1 MKKILAVLI
10 AVLMICLSV
19 VPAMAA
25 GVASG
30 GLDPLGLVQYAIK
43 TFGEASSRIHEA
55 YADTIQKAMDYRK
68 YYNEQGLAKAY
79 DKMQV
84 SMRNTGTPSYKSV
97 LNTTNNTFYDMSRD
111 YTYTYNTAYYNNTY
125 NSYYI
130 PVTYNDVDY
139 NYFITYAPT
148 YTNITYIVDGCND
161 PSQAVS
167 NNYYFQLP
175 DGRNSY
181 NLIADDVFGI
191 PLAGEVIN
199 YDAVPEND
207 NCVALYH
214 FDGNIIDASGNSGI
228 PTFTVGSVPQ
238 YTSHSG
244 YGQCLTFSGEGNLSI
259 PVTVPGAYTVEFS
272 MNLGQYVTFKG
283 RNSFPLKSERKW
295 EGTSQV
301 MIGPGSDRIRS
312 NDPAVRSQSGVFFYA
327 DAERV
332 YNHDICPFLLS
343 SGEHKR
349 FGILYVTKDF
359 SCFPGFN
366 PDKYYAFGNSTNPS
380 YLGEVFKEV
389 DFSTLYSPSGGNV
402 SSILNSYISSI
413 AKDVSQISF
422 TFDYSN
428 NGEHRNNLLGIPQGQ
443 WLKCAYVFDGTDGKF
458 YINGVRSDLAQRC
471 FMSTGDMDSITLHG
485 CDGFSYVMYD
495 ELRVSKGALYTSNY
509 TPASAPFDIPMA
521 LVLPSEK
528 TECAIAVKSA
538 VAVNNVRL
546 GGVRPSYPAQGDV
559 YIYLDAD
566 KKVTSCQQYQSGT
579 WTECQGSVCDNDTWV
594 DLSGYSFAGQV
605 VNEDDFAEVVDK
617 KDDPAIGSNSNP
629 DAEVT
634 SFTVHYYKDGTTDK
648 LRRDTVYQN
657 VAVGSSFTF
666 SPPAIKNY
674 KPLVS
679 SAEITISA
687 DGEHIFYYA
696 ADAGSGGGSGGESDP
711 SKPGFFDGLL
721 SGVKSLVD
729 VVCGFLGG
737 VVQSVLSGITGIIST
752 LIEAFKAVLSLGGHF
767 GDFLAAALGFV
778 PREIIDLLI
787 AGIAVSIALAIVK
800 FIRG

>member
-10 AVLMICLSV
+10 AALMICLSV
-19 VPAMAA
+19 VPALAA
-25 GVASG
+25 VPT
-30 GLDPLGLVQYAIK
+30 LDDCLGLVTYAIK
-43 TFGEASSRIHEA
+43 VFGESGARIHEA

-84 SMRNTGTPSYKSV
+84 SMRNSGTPSYQSV

-148 YTNITYIVDGCND
+148 YTNITYIVDGCSD

-181 NLIADDVFGI
+181 DLTADEIFGI
-191 PLAGEVIN
+191 PLVGEVIN
-199 YDAVPEND
+199 YDATPEND

-214 FDGNIIDASGNSGI
+214 FDGNITNDSGNVGTPS
-228 PTFTVGSVPQ
+228 FTVGSVPQ

-244 YGQCLTFSGEGNLSI
+244 YGQCLTFSSEGNLSI
-259 PVTVPGAYTVEFS
+259 PVSASGAYTVEFS
-272 MNLGQYVTFKG
+272 MNLGQYVTFSG
-283 RNSFPLKSERKW
+283 RDSFKLRSQRTSTDNSPILL
-295 EGTSQV
+295 
-301 MIGPGSDRIRS
+301 GPNWLRS
-312 NDPAVRSQSGVFFYA
+312 NDSDVKTTSNSVFFYST
-327 DAERV
+327 DEKE
-332 YNHDICPFLLS
+332 YCHDVSLIRLS
-343 SGEHKR
+343 SGASNR
-349 FGILYVTKDF
+349 FGLLYYTKNK
-359 SCFPGFN
+359 CCYPGFVSN
-366 PDKYYAFGNSTNPS
+366 KYYAMGKYTNSS
-380 YLGEVFKEV
+380 YLSEIYKEV
-389 DFSTLYSPSGGNV
+389 ARSTLYTTNGAAVDSAINDYVSSVAKNV
-402 SSILNSYISSI
+402 SQL
-413 AKDVSQISF
+413 SF
-422 TFDYSN
+422 TFDCLRSDGQHE
-428 NGEHRNNLLGIPQGQ
+428 NGILGVPQGQ
-443 WLKCAYVFDGTDGKF
+443 WLKCAYVFDGTNGNF
-458 YINGVRSDLAQRC
+458 YINGVRSELAQRC
-471 FMSTGDMDSITLHG
+471 FMSTGDLDSITLHG

-495 ELRVSKGALYTSNY
+495 ELRVSKGALYTENY

-521 LVLPSEK
+521 LTLPSEK
-528 TECAIAVKSA
+528 TEGAIAVKSA
-538 VAVNNVRL
+538 VAVNSVRL

-559 YIYLDAD
+559 YISLDAD

-594 DLSGYSFAGQV
+594 DLSEYSFAGQV
-605 VNEDDFAEVVDK
+605 VNEDDFAEVIDK
-617 KDDPAIGSNSNP
+617 KEDPAAGTDANP
-629 DAEVT
+629 EAEAT
-634 SFTVHYYKDGTTDK
+634 SFTVHYYKEGTTDK
-648 LRRDTVYQN
+648 VRRDTVYQN
-657 VAVGSSFTF
+657 LAVGAAFTA
-666 SPPAIKNY
+666 SAPTVKGY
-674 KPLVS
+674 KALAA
-679 SAEITISA
+679 SAEITVTA
-687 DGEHIFYYA
+687 DGEHIFYYSV
-696 ADAGSGGGSGGESDP
+696 DESTDPGGGEDDP

-721 SGVKSLVD
+721 SSVKSLVN
-729 VVCGFLGG
+729 VICGFVGG

-767 GDFLAAALGFV
+767 GDFLAAALGFI

-787 AGIAVSIALAIVK
+787 AGIAVSIALAIIK

>member
-10 AVLMICLSV
+10 AALMICLSV
-19 VPAMAA
+19 VSAMAA

-30 GLDPLGLVQYAIK
+30 GFDSLGLVQYAIK

-139 NYFITYAPT
+139 NYFITYSPT

-181 NLIADDVFGI
+181 NLTADDVFGI
-191 PLAGEVIN
+191 PLVGEVIN
-199 YDAVPEND
+199 YDATPEND

-214 FDGNIIDASGNSGI
+214 FDGNLVDASGKGGSITFDSGFADSYVSQSAFGKYLYI
-228 PTFTVGSVPQ
+228 KGGGDARKFSVN
-238 YTSHSG
+238 
-244 YGQCLTFSGEGNLSI
+244 FSETPLQSDF
-259 PVTVPGAYTVEFS
+259 TVEFRIQFS
-272 MNLGQYVTFKG
+272 APTPFLMTSDDVVSRGSCQSSDALIYTTPTATYTIKESGFGQAQEGYAKFKIPKAGFKVSKTFFTLGSFTSLGLSSPLVSAHDAWYEQVAASPWEAQFWDTNNVQYGYDAAMLVKRTMLG
-283 RNSFPLKSERKW
+283 NIVSWVKS
-295 EGTSQV
+295 Q
-301 MIGPGSDRIRS
+301 
-312 NDPAVRSQSGVFFYA
+312 DPALAASYTLNNMLSGNWY
-327 DAERV
+327 
-332 YNHDICPFLLS
+332 
-343 SGEHKR
+343 
-349 FGILYVTKDF
+349 
-359 SCFPGFN
+359 
-366 PDKYYAFGNSTNPS
+366 
-380 YLGEVFKEV
+380 
-389 DFSTLYSPSGGNV
+389 
-402 SSILNSYISSI
+402 SI
-413 AKDVSQISF
+413 AISYSGATGKYQYYLNGSLMGTF
-422 TFDYSN
+422 EPASSPAETAITSLTFD
-428 NGEHRNNLLGIPQGQ
+428 IPVDYF
-443 WLKCAYVFDGTDGKF
+443 AYCM
-458 YINGVRSDLAQRC
+458 I
-471 FMSTGDMDSITLHG
+471 
-485 CDGFSYVMYD
+485 D
-495 ELRVSKGALYTSNY
+495 ELRISNAALYTEDY

-528 TECAIAVKSA
+528 IEGAIAVKSA

-546 GGVRPSYPAQGDV
+546 GGVRPSYPVQGDV
-559 YIYLDAD
+559 YVSLDAD

-579 WTECQGSVCDNDTWV
+579 WTECQGSVCKDNNWV
-594 DLSGYSFAGQV
+594 ELTGYSFAGHV

-617 KDDPAIGSNSNP
+617 KDDPAAGTDANP
-629 DAEVT
+629 EAEAT
-634 SFTVHYYKDGTTDK
+634 SFTVHYYKEGTTDK
-648 LRRDTVYQN
+648 VRRDTVYQN
-657 VAVGSSFTF
+657 LAVGAAFTA
-666 SPPAIKNY
+666 SAPTVKGY
-674 KPLVS
+674 KALAA
-679 SAEITISA
+679 SAEITVTA
-687 DGEHIFYYA
+687 DGEHIFYYSV
-696 ADAGSGGGSGGESDP
+696 DESIDPGGSDDDP

-721 SGVKSLVD
+721 SSVKSLVN
-729 VVCGFLGG
+729 VICGFVGG
-737 VVQSVLSGITGIIST
+737 VVQSLLSGITGIIST
-752 LIEAFKAVLSLGGHF
+752 LIDAFKAVLSLGGHF

-787 AGIAVSIALAIVK
+787 AGIAVSIALAIIK

>member
-10 AVLMICLSV
+10 AALMICLTF
-19 VPAMAA
+19 VPAQAA
-25 GVASG
+25 T
-30 GLDPLGLVQYAIK
+30 LVDFLPYAKLICEAIK
-43 TFGEASSRIHEA
+43 TFSTAGADIHKA
-55 YADTIQKAMDYRK
+55 YADTLKQAMDYRM
-68 YYNEQGLAKAY
+68 YYNQQGLAKAY
-79 DKMQV
+79 EQMEV
-84 SMRNTGTPSYKSV
+84 SMMNRGTPSYKSV

-111 YTYTYNTAYYNNTY
+111 YTYTYNTAYYNQTY

-130 PVTYNDVDY
+130 PVTYNNVDY
-139 NYFITYAPT
+139 NYFVTYTPT
-148 YTNITYIVDGCND
+148 YTNITYIVDGCGD

-181 NLIADDVFGI
+181 NLTADDVFGI

-199 YDAVPEND
+199 YDATPEND

-214 FDGNIIDASGNSGI
+214 FDGNITDASGKSNTAIFDDG
-228 PTFTVGSVPQ
+228 TVPQ
-238 YTSHSG
+238 YISSNGFGKH
-244 YGQCLTFSGEGNLSI
+244 LMLSNC
-259 PVTVPGAYTVEFS
+259 GAFRVILPEALEAPYTVEFKF
-272 MNLGQYVTFKG
+272 NYGQYVDFLITERML
-283 RNSFPLKSERKW
+283 RNTVDYSSQLMFRILSGVTHHGSTSEYRDKSVLLQVLKEYSFYDSVYSFLLWGEDADGSFP
-295 EGTSQV
+295 Q
-301 MIGPGSDRIRS
+301 
-312 NDPAVRSQSGVFFYA
+312 
-327 DAERV
+327 
-332 YNHDICPFLLS
+332 
-343 SGEHKR
+343 R
-349 FGILYVTKDF
+349 FGSIYWTNTKELSDYGSTYYGNGKGGSGGPF
-359 SCFPGFN
+359 NNGYLVLSESLIDGDIDAVVRTLKMNDGYAFWKNGTAKHYFNYSQASSNSSNPIPLGQWVNMAIVNDGSAVKYYMNGVQFTPPSNWQASTGNLKKMYFYGAPGFA
-366 PDKYYAFGNSTNPS
+366 YS
-380 YLGEVFKEV
+380 Y
-389 DFSTLYSPSGGNV
+389 
-402 SSILNSYISSI
+402 
-413 AKDVSQISF
+413 
-422 TFDYSN
+422 
-428 NGEHRNNLLGIPQGQ
+428 
-443 WLKCAYVFDGTDGKF
+443 
-458 YINGVRSDLAQRC
+458 
-471 FMSTGDMDSITLHG
+471 
-485 CDGFSYVMYD
+485 YD
-495 ELRVSKGALYTSNY
+495 ELRISKGALYRENY
-509 TPASAPFDIPMA
+509 TPASAPFDIPMV
-521 LVLPSEK
+521 LTLPSEK
-528 TECAIAVKSA
+528 TDGAIAIKSA
-538 VAVNNVRL
+538 IAVNNVRL

-559 YIYLDAD
+559 YISLDAD

-579 WTECQGSVCDNDTWV
+579 WTECQGSVCKDNNWV
-594 DLSGYSFAGQV
+594 ELTGYSFAGHV
-605 VNEDDFAEVVDK
+605 VNEDDFAEVIDK

>member
-10 AVLMICLSV
+10 AALMICLTF
-19 VPAMAA
+19 VPAQAA
-25 GVASG
+25 T
-30 GLDPLGLVQYAIK
+30 LVDFLPYAKLICEAIK
-43 TFGEASSRIHEA
+43 TFSTAGADIHKA
-55 YADTIQKAMDYRK
+55 YADTLKQAMDYRM
-68 YYNEQGLAKAY
+68 YYNQQGLAKAY
-79 DKMQV
+79 EQMEV
-84 SMRNTGTPSYKSV
+84 SMMNRGTPSYKSV

-111 YTYTYNTAYYNNTY
+111 YTYTYNTAYYNQTY

-130 PVTYNDVDY
+130 PVTYNNVDY
-139 NYFITYAPT
+139 NYFVTYTPT
-148 YTNITYIVDGCND
+148 YTNITYIVDGCGD

-181 NLIADDVFGI
+181 NLTADDVFGI

-214 FDGNIIDASGNSGI
+214 FDGNIVDVSGNGN
-228 PTFTVGSVPQ
+228 TAKFADGTVPQ
-238 YTSHSG
+238 YISSSSFGKHLMLTNRGRFSLTLPEALEAPYTIEFRVNYGQYQSFFPISSELKLLNDSESYLFDSRVTHSG
-244 YGQCLTFSGEGNLSI
+244 STSTYKNNEVFIKALRDYIVSHNYYSFYFTGVDAGASSARFGYYWGTKTLYFYDFPSVTNYYAIDKSGNFVPISI
-259 PVTVPGAYTVEFS
+259 S
-272 MNLGQYVTFKG
+272 
-283 RNSFPLKSERKW
+283 
-295 EGTSQV
+295 
-301 MIGPGSDRIRS
+301 
-312 NDPAVRSQSGVFFYA
+312 
-327 DAERV
+327 
-332 YNHDICPFLLS
+332 LLS
-343 SGEHKR
+343 SNYDTCFTE
-349 FGILYVTKDF
+349 TKNKYSAEKLTGQSFNYGDYSSNSSIPIPLGQWVNMAIVNDGSTVKYYMNGVEF
-359 SCFPGFN
+359 TPPSDWIKSSGNVNYLSFYGSPGFT
-366 PDKYYAFGNSTNPS
+366 YS
-380 YLGEVFKEV
+380 Y
-389 DFSTLYSPSGGNV
+389 
-402 SSILNSYISSI
+402 
-413 AKDVSQISF
+413 
-422 TFDYSN
+422 
-428 NGEHRNNLLGIPQGQ
+428 
-443 WLKCAYVFDGTDGKF
+443 
-458 YINGVRSDLAQRC
+458 
-471 FMSTGDMDSITLHG
+471 
-485 CDGFSYVMYD
+485 YD
-495 ELRVSKGALYTSNY
+495 ELRVSNGALYTKNY

-528 TECAIAVKSA
+528 TEGAIAVKSA

-546 GGVRPSYPAQGDV
+546 GGVRPSYPVEGSV
-559 YIYLDAD
+559 YISLDAD

-721 SGVKSLVD
+721 SGVKSLVN

>member
-10 AVLMICLSV
+10 AALMICLSV
-19 VPAMAA
+19 VPAMAVFPVGDA
-25 GVASG
+25 LYFVGQCIELYNTSA
-30 GLDPLGLVQYAIK
+30 Q
-43 TFGEASSRIHEA
+43 IHEA

-84 SMRNTGTPSYKSV
+84 SMRNAGSPSYKSV

-181 NLIADDVFGI
+181 NLTADDVFGI
-191 PLAGEVIN
+191 PLSGEVIN

-214 FDGNIIDASGNSGI
+214 FDGNVVDVSGNGN
-228 PTFTVGSVPQ
+228 TAKFADGTVPQ
-238 YTSHSG
+238 YISSSSFGKHLMLTNRGRFSLTLPEALEAPYTIEFRVNYGQYQSFFPISSELKLLNDSESYLFDSRVTHSG
-244 YGQCLTFSGEGNLSI
+244 STSTYKNNEVFIKALRDYIVSHNYYSFYFSG
-259 PVTVPGAYTVEFS
+259 VDA
-272 MNLGQYVTFKG
+272 
-283 RNSFPLKSERKW
+283 
-295 EGTSQV
+295 GTSSARFGYYWGTKTLYFYDFPSV
-301 MIGPGSDRIRS
+301 TNYYAKDK
-312 NDPAVRSQSGVFFYA
+312 SGNFVP
-327 DAERV
+327 
-332 YNHDICPFLLS
+332 ISISLLS
-343 SGEHKR
+343 SNYDTCFTE
-349 FGILYVTKDF
+349 TKNKYSAEKLTGQSFNYGDYSSNSSIPIPLGQWVNMAIVNDGSTVKYYMNGVEF
-359 SCFPGFN
+359 TPPSNWIRSSGNVNYLSFYGSPGFT
-366 PDKYYAFGNSTNPS
+366 YS
-380 YLGEVFKEV
+380 Y
-389 DFSTLYSPSGGNV
+389 
-402 SSILNSYISSI
+402 
-413 AKDVSQISF
+413 
-422 TFDYSN
+422 
-428 NGEHRNNLLGIPQGQ
+428 
-443 WLKCAYVFDGTDGKF
+443 
-458 YINGVRSDLAQRC
+458 
-471 FMSTGDMDSITLHG
+471 
-485 CDGFSYVMYD
+485 YD
-495 ELRVSKGALYTSNY
+495 ELRVSKGALYRENY

-521 LVLPSEK
+521 LTLPSEK
-528 TECAIAVKSA
+528 TEGAIAVKSA

-559 YIYLDAD
+559 YISLDAD

-579 WTECQGSVCDNDTWV
+579 WTECQGSVCKDNNWV
-594 DLSGYSFAGQV
+594 ELTGYSFAGQV
-605 VNEDDFAEVVDK
+605 VNEDDFAEVIDK
-617 KDDPAIGSNSNP
+617 KEDPAAGTDANP
-629 DAEVT
+629 EAEAT
-634 SFTVHYYKDGTTDK
+634 SFTVHYYKEGTTDK
-648 LRRDTVYQN
+648 VRRDTVYQN
-657 VAVGSSFTF
+657 LAVGAAFTA
-666 SPPAIKNY
+666 SAPTVKGY
-674 KPLVS
+674 KALAA
-679 SAEITISA
+679 SAEITVTA
-687 DGEHIFYYA
+687 DGEHIFYYSV
-696 ADAGSGGGSGGESDP
+696 DESIDPGGSDDDP

-721 SGVKSLVD
+721 SSVKSLVN
-729 VVCGFLGG
+729 VICGFVGG
-737 VVQSVLSGITGIIST
+737 VVQSLLSGITGIIST
-752 LIEAFKAVLSLGGHF
+752 LIDAFKAVLSLGGHF

>member
-10 AVLMICLSV
+10 AALMICLSV
-19 VPAMAA
+19 VPAMAVFPVGDA
-25 GVASG
+25 LYFVGQCIELYNNTSA
-30 GLDPLGLVQYAIK
+30 Q
-43 TFGEASSRIHEA
+43 IHEA

-139 NYFITYAPT
+139 NYFITYSPT

-181 NLIADDVFGI
+181 NLTADDVFGI
-191 PLAGEVIN
+191 PLAGDVIN

-214 FDGNIIDASGNSGI
+214 FDGNITDASGKSNTAIFDDG
-228 PTFTVGSVPQ
+228 TVPQ
-238 YTSHSG
+238 YISSNGFGKH
-244 YGQCLTFSGEGNLSI
+244 LMLSNC
-259 PVTVPGAYTVEFS
+259 GAFRVILPEALEAPYTVEFKF
-272 MNLGQYVTFKG
+272 NYGQYVDFLITERML
-283 RNSFPLKSERKW
+283 RNTVDHSSQLMFRILSGVTHHGSSSEYRDNSVLLQVLKEYSFYDSVYSFLLWGEDADGSFP
-295 EGTSQV
+295 Q
-301 MIGPGSDRIRS
+301 
-312 NDPAVRSQSGVFFYA
+312 
-327 DAERV
+327 
-332 YNHDICPFLLS
+332 
-343 SGEHKR
+343 R
-349 FGILYVTKDF
+349 FGSIYWTNTKELSDYGSTYYGNGKGGSGGPF
-359 SCFPGFN
+359 NNGYLVLSESLIDGDIDAVVRTLKMNDGYAFWKNGTAKHYFNYSQASSNSSNPIPLGQWVNMAIVNDGSAVKYYMNGVQFTPPSNWQPSTGNLKKMYFYGAPGFA
-366 PDKYYAFGNSTNPS
+366 YS
-380 YLGEVFKEV
+380 Y
-389 DFSTLYSPSGGNV
+389 
-402 SSILNSYISSI
+402 
-413 AKDVSQISF
+413 
-422 TFDYSN
+422 
-428 NGEHRNNLLGIPQGQ
+428 
-443 WLKCAYVFDGTDGKF
+443 
-458 YINGVRSDLAQRC
+458 
-471 FMSTGDMDSITLHG
+471 
-485 CDGFSYVMYD
+485 YD
-495 ELRVSKGALYTSNY
+495 ELRISKGALYTSNY

-528 TECAIAVKSA
+528 TEGAIAVKSA

-559 YIYLDAD
+559 YISLDAD

-579 WTECQGSVCDNDTWV
+579 WTECQGSVCKDGNWV
-594 DLSGYSFAGQV
+594 ELTGYSFAGRV
-605 VNEDDFAEVVDK
+605 VNEDDFAEVIDK

-687 DGEHIFYYA
+687 DGEHVFYYA

-721 SGVKSLVD
+721 SGVKSLVN

-752 LIEAFKAVLSLGGHF
+752 LIDAFKAVLSLGGHF

>member
-10 AVLMICLSV
+10 AALMICLSV
-19 VPAMAA
+19 VPAMAVFPVGDA
-25 GVASG
+25 LYFVGQCIELYNTSA
-30 GLDPLGLVQYAIK
+30 Q
-43 TFGEASSRIHEA
+43 IHEA

-68 YYNEQGLAKAY
+68 YYNEQGLARAY

-181 NLIADDVFGI
+181 NLTADDVFGI

-199 YDAVPEND
+199 YDATPEND

-214 FDGNIIDASGNSGI
+214 FDGNITDASGKSNTAIFDDG
-228 PTFTVGSVPQ
+228 TVPQ
-238 YTSHSG
+238 YISSNGFGKH
-244 YGQCLTFSGEGNLSI
+244 LMLSNC
-259 PVTVPGAYTVEFS
+259 GAFRVILPEALEAPYTVEFKF
-272 MNLGQYVTFKG
+272 NYGQYVDFLITERML
-283 RNSFPLKSERKW
+283 RNTVDYSSQLMFRILSGVTHHGSTSEYRDKSVLLQVLKEYSFYDSVYSFLLWGEDADGSFP
-295 EGTSQV
+295 Q
-301 MIGPGSDRIRS
+301 
-312 NDPAVRSQSGVFFYA
+312 
-327 DAERV
+327 
-332 YNHDICPFLLS
+332 
-343 SGEHKR
+343 R
-349 FGILYVTKDF
+349 FGSIYWTNTKELSDYGSTYYGNGKGGSGGPF
-359 SCFPGFN
+359 NNGYLVLSESLIDGDIDAVVRTLKMNDGYAFWKNGTAKHYFNYSQASSNSSNPIPLGQWVNMAIVNDGSAVKYYMNGVQFTPPSNWQASTGNLKKMYFYGAPGFA
-366 PDKYYAFGNSTNPS
+366 YS
-380 YLGEVFKEV
+380 Y
-389 DFSTLYSPSGGNV
+389 
-402 SSILNSYISSI
+402 
-413 AKDVSQISF
+413 
-422 TFDYSN
+422 
-428 NGEHRNNLLGIPQGQ
+428 
-443 WLKCAYVFDGTDGKF
+443 
-458 YINGVRSDLAQRC
+458 
-471 FMSTGDMDSITLHG
+471 
-485 CDGFSYVMYD
+485 YD
-495 ELRVSKGALYTSNY
+495 ELRISKGALYRENY
-509 TPASAPFDIPMA
+509 TPASAPFDIPMV
-521 LVLPSEK
+521 LTLPSEK
-528 TECAIAVKSA
+528 TDGAIAIKSA
-538 VAVNNVRL
+538 IAVNNVRL

-559 YIYLDAD
+559 YISLDAD

-594 DLSGYSFAGQV
+594 DLSEYSFAGQV
-605 VNEDDFAEVVDK
+605 VNEYDFAEVIDK
-617 KDDPAIGSNSNP
+617 KEDPAAGTDANP
-629 DAEVT
+629 EAEAT
-634 SFTVHYYKDGTTDK
+634 SFTVHYYKEGTTDK
-648 LRRDTVYQN
+648 VRRDTVYQN
-657 VAVGSSFTF
+657 LAVGAAFTA
-666 SPPAIKNY
+666 SAPTVKGY
-674 KPLVS
+674 KSLS
-679 SAEITISA
+679 TSAEITITA
-687 DGEHIFYYA
+687 DGEHVFYYA
-696 ADAGSGGGSGGESDP
+696 ADAGSGGGSGGADDP

-721 SGVKSLVD
+721 SSVKSLVN
-729 VVCGFLGG
+729 VICGFVGG

>member
-1 MKKILAVLI
+1 MKKVLAVLI
-10 AVLMICLSV
+10 AALMICLSV
-19 VPAMAA
+19 VPAMAVFPVGDA
-25 GVASG
+25 LYFVGQCIELYNTSA
-30 GLDPLGLVQYAIK
+30 Q
-43 TFGEASSRIHEA
+43 IHEA

-181 NLIADDVFGI
+181 NLTADDVFGI
-191 PLAGEVIN
+191 PLAGDVIN

-214 FDGNIIDASGNSGI
+214 FDGNITDASGKSNTAIFDDG
-228 PTFTVGSVPQ
+228 TVPQ
-238 YTSHSG
+238 YISSNGFGKH
-244 YGQCLTFSGEGNLSI
+244 LMLSNC
-259 PVTVPGAYTVEFS
+259 GAFRVILPEALEAPYTVEFKF
-272 MNLGQYVTFKG
+272 NYGQYVDFLITERML
-283 RNSFPLKSERKW
+283 RNTVDHSSQLMFRILSGVTHHGSSSEYRDNSVLLQVLKEYSFYDSVYSFLLWGEDADGSFP
-295 EGTSQV
+295 Q
-301 MIGPGSDRIRS
+301 
-312 NDPAVRSQSGVFFYA
+312 
-327 DAERV
+327 
-332 YNHDICPFLLS
+332 
-343 SGEHKR
+343 R
-349 FGILYVTKDF
+349 FGSIYWTNTKELSDYGSTYYGNGKGGSGGPF
-359 SCFPGFN
+359 NNGYLVLSESLIDGDIDAVVRTLKMNDGYAFWKNGTAKHYFNYSQASSNSSNPIPLGQWVNMAIVNDGSAVKYYMNGVQFTPPSNWQPSTGNLKKMYFYGAPGFA
-366 PDKYYAFGNSTNPS
+366 YS
-380 YLGEVFKEV
+380 Y
-389 DFSTLYSPSGGNV
+389 
-402 SSILNSYISSI
+402 
-413 AKDVSQISF
+413 
-422 TFDYSN
+422 
-428 NGEHRNNLLGIPQGQ
+428 
-443 WLKCAYVFDGTDGKF
+443 
-458 YINGVRSDLAQRC
+458 
-471 FMSTGDMDSITLHG
+471 
-485 CDGFSYVMYD
+485 YD

-559 YIYLDAD
+559 YISLDAD

-721 SGVKSLVD
+721 SGVKSLVN

-752 LIEAFKAVLSLGGHF
+752 LIDAFKAVLSLGGHF

>member
-10 AVLMICLSV
+10 AALMICLTF
-19 VPAMAA
+19 VPAQAA
-25 GVASG
+25 T
-30 GLDPLGLVQYAIK
+30 LVDFLPYAKLICEAIK
-43 TFGEASSRIHEA
+43 TFSTAGADIHKA
-55 YADTIQKAMDYRK
+55 YADTLKQAMDYRM
-68 YYNEQGLAKAY
+68 YYNQQGLAKAY
-79 DKMQV
+79 EQMEV
-84 SMRNTGTPSYKSV
+84 SMMNRGTPSYKSV

-111 YTYTYNTAYYNNTY
+111 YTYTYNTAYYNQTY

-130 PVTYNDVDY
+130 PVTYNNVDY
-139 NYFITYAPT
+139 NYFVTYTPT
-148 YTNITYIVDGCND
+148 YTNITYIVDGCGD

-181 NLIADDVFGI
+181 DLTADDVFGI
-191 PLAGEVIN
+191 PLSGEVIN

-214 FDGNIIDASGNSGI
+214 FDGNIVDVSGNGN
-228 PTFTVGSVPQ
+228 TAKFADGTVPQ
-238 YTSHSG
+238 YISSSSFGKHLMLTNRGRFSLTLPEALEAPYTIEFRFNYGQYQSFFPISSELKNPAASDYYIQDSRVTHSG
-244 YGQCLTFSGEGNLSI
+244 SSSLYLNNEVFIKALKQYLVFHNYYGFYFSGLDEGVRKNRFGYYWETGGLYFYDFPSVI
-259 PVTVPGAYTVEFS
+259 NYYAKDKSGNFVTIS
-272 MNLGQYVTFKG
+272 
-283 RNSFPLKSERKW
+283 
-295 EGTSQV
+295 TS
-301 MIGPGSDRIRS
+301 
-312 NDPAVRSQSGVFFYA
+312 
-327 DAERV
+327 
-332 YNHDICPFLLS
+332 LLS
-343 SGEHKR
+343 SNYDTCFTETENKYSAKKLTGQS
-349 FGILYVTKDF
+349 FNYG
-359 SCFPGFN
+359 SCSSNSSIPIPLGQWVNMAIVNDGSTVKYYMNGVEFTPPSNWVESTGSVDYLSFYGSPGFT
-366 PDKYYAFGNSTNPS
+366 YS
-380 YLGEVFKEV
+380 Y
-389 DFSTLYSPSGGNV
+389 
-402 SSILNSYISSI
+402 
-413 AKDVSQISF
+413 
-422 TFDYSN
+422 
-428 NGEHRNNLLGIPQGQ
+428 
-443 WLKCAYVFDGTDGKF
+443 
-458 YINGVRSDLAQRC
+458 
-471 FMSTGDMDSITLHG
+471 
-485 CDGFSYVMYD
+485 YD
-495 ELRVSKGALYTSNY
+495 ELRISKGALYTSNY

-528 TECAIAVKSA
+528 TEGAIAVKSA
-538 VAVNNVRL
+538 VAVNNVRF

-559 YIYLDAD
+559 YISLDAD

-579 WTECQGSVCDNDTWV
+579 WTECQGSVCKDGNWV
-594 DLSGYSFAGQV
+594 ELTGYSFAGQV
-605 VNEDDFAEVVDK
+605 VNEDDFAEVIDK

-657 VAVGSSFTF
+657 VAVGSSFAF
-666 SPPAIKNY
+666 SPPAIKDY

-679 SAEITISA
+679 SAEITITA
-687 DGEHIFYYA
+687 DGEHVFYYA

-721 SGVKSLVD
+721 SGVKSLVN

>member
-10 AVLMICLSV
+10 AALMICLSV

-25 GVASG
+25 GAASG

-84 SMRNTGTPSYKSV
+84 SMRNTGSPSYKSV

-181 NLIADDVFGI
+181 NLTADDVFGI

-214 FDGNIIDASGNSGI
+214 FDGNVTDSSGNSGI
-228 PTFTVGSVPQ
+228 PTFTAGSVPQ

-244 YGQCLTFSGEGNLSI
+244 FGQCLTFSGEGNLSI
-259 PVTVPGAYTVEFS
+259 PVTAAGAYTVEFS
-272 MNLGQYVTFKG
+272 MNLGQYVTFQG
-283 RNSFPLKSERKW
+283 RNSFNMSE
-295 EGTSQV
+295 GNLGI
-301 MIGPGSDRIRS
+301 IGPPKLCS
-312 NDPAVRSQSGVFFYA
+312 NSA
-327 DAERV
+327 DVNPSSNNVGFKYEKQFSC
-332 YNHDICPFLLS
+332 NHDIDMFS
-343 SGEHKR
+343 ITSNGNRR
-349 FGILYVTKDF
+349 FGIRYWTENKYVYTNVDWNHYYSSGRVNSDNYYLRVFVEVPYSSLYVDGGGDVDALVRSYIDSTCTSAADLSF
-359 SCFPGFN
+359 SFGF
-366 PDKYYAFGNSTNPS
+366 KRPS
-380 YLGEVFKEV
+380 GEVA
-389 DFSTLYSPSGGNV
+389 N
-402 SSILNSYISSI
+402 
-413 AKDVSQISF
+413 AA
-422 TFDYSN
+422 
-428 NGEHRNNLLGIPQGQ
+428 LGIPQGQ

-458 YINGVRSDLAQRC
+458 YINGVRSGLAQRC
-471 FMSTGDMDSITLHG
+471 FVSSGDMDSITLHG

-509 TPASAPFDIPMA
+509 TPASAPFDIPLA

-528 TECAIAVKSA
+528 TEGAIAVKSA

-559 YIYLDAD
+559 YVSLDAD

-579 WTECQGSVCDNDTWV
+579 WTECQGSVCKDNNWV
-594 DLSGYSFAGQV
+594 ELTGYSFAGQV
-605 VNEDDFAEVVDK
+605 VNEDDFAEVIDK

-696 ADAGSGGGSGGESDP
+696 ADAGSGGGSGGADDP

-721 SGVKSLVD
+721 SGVKRLVD

-787 AGIAVSIALAIVK
+787 AGIAVSIALAIIK

>member
-10 AVLMICLSV
+10 AALMICLTI
-19 VPAMAA
+19 VPAQAA
-25 GVASG
+25 THVDFLPYAK
-30 GLDPLGLVQYAIK
+30 LICEAIK
-43 TFGEASSRIHEA
+43 TFSTAGADIHKA
-55 YADTIQKAMDYRK
+55 YADTLKQAMDYRM
-68 YYNEQGLAKAY
+68 YYNQQGLAKAY
-79 DKMQV
+79 EQMEV
-84 SMRNTGTPSYKSV
+84 SMMNRGTPSYNSV

-111 YTYTYNTAYYNNTY
+111 YTYTYNTAYYNQTY

-130 PVTYNDVDY
+130 PVTYNNVNY
-139 NYFITYAPT
+139 NYFVTYTPT
-148 YTNITYIVDGCND
+148 YTNITYIVDGCGD

-181 NLIADDVFGI
+181 NLTADDVFGI
-191 PLAGEVIN
+191 PLVGEVIN
-199 YDAVPEND
+199 YDATPEND

-214 FDGNIIDASGNSGI
+214 FDGNITDASGKSNTAIFDDG
-228 PTFTVGSVPQ
+228 TVPQ
-238 YTSHSG
+238 YISSNGFGKH
-244 YGQCLTFSGEGNLSI
+244 LMLSNC
-259 PVTVPGAYTVEFS
+259 GAFRVILPEALEAPYTVEFKF
-272 MNLGQYVTFKG
+272 NYGQYVDFLITERML
-283 RNSFPLKSERKW
+283 RNTVDYSSQLMFRILSGVTHHGSTSEYRDKSVLLQVLKEYSFYDSVYSFLLWGEDADGSFP
-295 EGTSQV
+295 Q
-301 MIGPGSDRIRS
+301 
-312 NDPAVRSQSGVFFYA
+312 
-327 DAERV
+327 
-332 YNHDICPFLLS
+332 
-343 SGEHKR
+343 R
-349 FGILYVTKDF
+349 FGSIYWTNTKELSDYGSTYYGNGKGGSGGPF
-359 SCFPGFN
+359 NNGYLVLSESLIDGDIDAVVRTLKMNDGYAFWKNGTAKHYFNYSQASSNSSNPIPLGQWVNMAIVNDGSAVKYYMNGVQFTPPSNWQASTGNLKKMYFYGAPGFA
-366 PDKYYAFGNSTNPS
+366 YS
-380 YLGEVFKEV
+380 Y
-389 DFSTLYSPSGGNV
+389 
-402 SSILNSYISSI
+402 
-413 AKDVSQISF
+413 
-422 TFDYSN
+422 
-428 NGEHRNNLLGIPQGQ
+428 
-443 WLKCAYVFDGTDGKF
+443 
-458 YINGVRSDLAQRC
+458 
-471 FMSTGDMDSITLHG
+471 
-485 CDGFSYVMYD
+485 YD
-495 ELRVSKGALYTSNY
+495 ELRISKGALYRENY
-509 TPASAPFDIPMA
+509 TPASAPFDIPMV
-521 LVLPSEK
+521 LTLPSEK
-528 TECAIAVKSA
+528 TDGAIAIKSA
-538 VAVNNVRL
+538 IAVNNVRL

-559 YIYLDAD
+559 YISLDAD

-579 WTECQGSVCDNDTWV
+579 WTECQGSVCKDNNWV
-594 DLSGYSFAGQV
+594 ELTGYSFAGHV
-605 VNEDDFAEVVDK
+605 VNEDDFAEVIEK

>member
-10 AVLMICLSV
+10 AALMICLSV
-19 VPAMAA
+19 VPAMAVFPVGDA
-25 GVASG
+25 LYFVGQCIELYNTSA
-30 GLDPLGLVQYAIK
+30 Q
-43 TFGEASSRIHEA
+43 IHEA

-84 SMRNTGTPSYKSV
+84 SMRNTGTSSYKSV

-181 NLIADDVFGI
+181 NLTADDVFGI

-214 FDGNIIDASGNSGI
+214 FDGNIVDVSGNGN
-228 PTFTVGSVPQ
+228 TAKFADGTVPQ
-238 YTSHSG
+238 YISSSSFGKHLMLTNRGRFSLTLPEALEAPYTIEFRVNYGQYQSFFPISSELGNGYERDFYISDRRVTHSG
-244 YGQCLTFSGEGNLSI
+244 SSSLYLDNQVFIKALKQYLIYHNKYSFYFSGLDEGARKNRFGYYWETGGLYFYDFPS
-259 PVTVPGAYTVEFS
+259 VTSYYAKDKSGNF
-272 MNLGQYVTFKG
+272 VTI
-283 RNSFPLKSERKW
+283 S
-295 EGTSQV
+295 TS
-301 MIGPGSDRIRS
+301 
-312 NDPAVRSQSGVFFYA
+312 
-327 DAERV
+327 
-332 YNHDICPFLLS
+332 LLS
-343 SGEHKR
+343 SNFDTCFIETENKYSAEKLTGQS
-349 FGILYVTKDF
+349 FNYG
-359 SCFPGFN
+359 SCSSNSSIPIPLGQWVNMAIVNDGSTVKYYMNGVEFTPPSNWVESTGSVDYLSFYGSPGFT
-366 PDKYYAFGNSTNPS
+366 YS
-380 YLGEVFKEV
+380 Y
-389 DFSTLYSPSGGNV
+389 
-402 SSILNSYISSI
+402 
-413 AKDVSQISF
+413 
-422 TFDYSN
+422 
-428 NGEHRNNLLGIPQGQ
+428 
-443 WLKCAYVFDGTDGKF
+443 
-458 YINGVRSDLAQRC
+458 
-471 FMSTGDMDSITLHG
+471 
-485 CDGFSYVMYD
+485 YD
-495 ELRVSKGALYTSNY
+495 ELRISKGALYTSNY

-528 TECAIAVKSA
+528 TEGAIAVKSA

-559 YIYLDAD
+559 YISLDAD

-605 VNEDDFAEVVDK
+605 VNEDDFADVVDK
-617 KDDPAIGSNSNP
+617 KEDPAAGTDANP
-629 DAEVT
+629 EAEVT
-634 SFTVHYYKDGTTDK
+634 SITVHYYKEGTTDK
-648 LRRDTVYQN
+648 VRRDTVYQN
-657 VAVGSSFTF
+657 LAVGAAFTA
-666 SPPAIKNY
+666 SAPTVKGY
-674 KPLVS
+674 KALAA
-679 SAEITISA
+679 SAEITVTA
-687 DGEHIFYYA
+687 DGEHIFYYSV
-696 ADAGSGGGSGGESDP
+696 DGSTDPGGGDDDP

-721 SGVKSLVD
+721 SNVKSLVN
-729 VVCGFLGG
+729 VICGFVGG
-737 VVQSVLSGITGIIST
+737 VVQSLLSGITGIIST
-752 LIEAFKAVLSLGGHF
+752 LIDAFKAVLSLGGHF

>member
-10 AVLMICLSV
+10 AALMICLSV
-19 VPAMAA
+19 VPAMAVFPVGDA
-25 GVASG
+25 LYFVGQCIELYNTSA
-30 GLDPLGLVQYAIK
+30 Q
-43 TFGEASSRIHEA
+43 IHEA

-181 NLIADDVFGI
+181 NLTADDVFGI
-191 PLAGEVIN
+191 PLSGEVIN

-214 FDGNIIDASGNSGI
+214 FDGNIVDVSGNGN
-228 PTFTVGSVPQ
+228 TAKFADGTVPQ
-238 YTSHSG
+238 YISSSSFGKHLMLANRG
-244 YGQCLTFSGEGNLSI
+244 RLDLTLSEALEAPYTIEIRLNFGEFVSFSPLRKDLKETLYSLGDSPYWLPN
-259 PVTVPGAYTVEFS
+259 EFS
-272 MNLGQYVTFKG
+272 HT
-283 RNSFPLKSERKW
+283 
-295 EGTSQV
+295 
-301 MIGPGSDRIRS
+301 GSLNVYRDS
-312 NDPAVRSQSGVFFYA
+312 N
-327 DAERV
+327 
-332 YNHDICPFLLS
+332 I
-343 SGEHKR
+343 
-349 FGILYVTKDF
+349 ILYVLRKLEGSFNYNSFNFNGLDSGVRNVRFGVPWFSNTVQYFDF
-359 SCFPGFN
+359 ESPLR
-366 PDKYYAFGNSTNPS
+366 YYAKNKTANIVELPDSLVNESMRYKIRNYISSVSTSHLESQFFNFSKSIYNDSNPFP
-380 YLGEVFKEV
+380 LGQWV
-389 DFSTLYSPSGGNV
+389 DFSIVNDGSTLKYYLNGVAFTPPSYWTLSTGN
-402 SSILNSYISSI
+402 LN
-413 AKDVSQISF
+413 SF
-422 TFDYSN
+422 TFYGS
-428 NGEHRNNLLGIPQGQ
+428 P
-443 WLKCAYVFDGTDGKF
+443 
-458 YINGVRSDLAQRC
+458 
-471 FMSTGDMDSITLHG
+471 
-485 CDGFSYVMYD
+485 GFSYTYFD

-509 TPASAPFDIPMA
+509 TPASAPFDIPLA

-528 TECAIAVKSA
+528 TEGAIAVKSA
-538 VAVNNVRL
+538 VAVNNVRF

-559 YIYLDAD
+559 YISLDAD

-579 WTECQGSVCDNDTWV
+579 WTECQGSVCKDDNWV
-594 DLSGYSFAGQV
+594 ELTGYSFAGRV
-605 VNEDDFAEVVDK
+605 VNEDDFAEVIDK

-657 VAVGSSFTF
+657 VAVGSSFAF

-696 ADAGSGGGSGGESDP
+696 ANAGSGGGSGGESDP

-721 SGVKSLVD
+721 SGVKSLVN

-752 LIEAFKAVLSLGGHF
+752 LIEAFKSVLSLGGHF

>member
-10 AVLMICLSV
+10 AALMICLSV
-19 VPAMAA
+19 VPAMAVFPVGDA
-25 GVASG
+25 LYFVGQCIELYNTSA
-30 GLDPLGLVQYAIK
+30 Q
-43 TFGEASSRIHEA
+43 IHEA

-84 SMRNTGTPSYKSV
+84 SMRNLGTSTYNTV
-97 LNTTNNTFYDMSRD
+97 LNTTNKTFYDIRNNFKF
-111 YTYTYNTAYYNNTY
+111 TYNTAYYNQTY

-148 YTNITYIVDGCND
+148 YTNITYIQDGCND
-161 PSQAVS
+161 PAQAVS
-167 NNYYFQLP
+167 DNYYFELP

-181 NLIADDVFGI
+181 NLTADDVFGI

-214 FDGNIIDASGNSGI
+214 FDGNIKDSSGA
-228 PTFTVGSVPQ
+228 GSVASFLEGSIPA
-238 YTSHSG
+238 YRESDS
-244 YGQCLTFSGEGNLSI
+244 YGQCLYLSSTDNLSI
-259 PVTVPGAYTVEFS
+259 TLPQELETPYTIEFRVNYGTNRTFTPASSFFAIRSFASSGKYTNEFTRSISIPDPRNELAEYLYLYEEGVESWSALVPFLSFLGVDGSDSVERISISCNTSSISAYRYSSVYYVYHQGLGTYVPMTEYEHYNASAYATAVAAADKAIANNSFKPSSVSFS
-272 MNLGQYVTFKG
+272 
-283 RNSFPLKSERKW
+283 SFPLNRETWYNISIVNDGTQIKW
-295 EGTSQV
+295 YREGVPFTPPDGWNVSN
-301 MIGPGSDRIRS
+301 GSIS
-312 NDPAVRSQSGVFFYA
+312 SVSLSGVAGLTY
-327 DAERV
+327 
-332 YNHDICPFLLS
+332 
-343 SGEHKR
+343 
-349 FGILYVTKDF
+349 
-359 SCFPGFN
+359 SC
-366 PDKYYAFGNSTNPS
+366 
-380 YLGEVFKEV
+380 
-389 DFSTLYSPSGGNV
+389 
-402 SSILNSYISSI
+402 
-413 AKDVSQISF
+413 
-422 TFDYSN
+422 
-428 NGEHRNNLLGIPQGQ
+428 
-443 WLKCAYVFDGTDGKF
+443 
-458 YINGVRSDLAQRC
+458 
-471 FMSTGDMDSITLHG
+471 
-485 CDGFSYVMYD
+485 YD
-495 ELRVSKGALYTSNY
+495 ELRISKGALYSGKY
-509 TPASAPFDIPMA
+509 TPHVGPFDVPTV
-521 LVLPSEK
+521 LVTPDISAVPDG
-528 TECAIAVKSA
+528 TVAVKSA
-538 VAVNNVRL
+538 VSVADFRV
-546 GGVRPSYPAQGDV
+546 GGVRPSYPVEGSV
-559 YIYLDAD
+559 YISLDAD

-579 WTECQGSVCDNDTWV
+579 WTECQGSVCKDGNWV
-594 DLSGYSFAGQV
+594 ELTGYSFAGQV
-605 VNEDDFAEVVDK
+605 VNEDDFAEVIDK

-696 ADAGSGGGSGGESDP
+696 ADAGSGGADDP

-737 VVQSVLSGITGIIST
+737 VVQSLLSGITGIIST

-767 GDFLAAALGFV
+767 GDFLTAALGFV